1 MRPEEL
7 PKTDIW
13 QLFEKGKAFN
23 RMRNVFSDTD
33 KNYRMYNGDQWYG
46 LKIAGIEPVQLNI
59 IKPIVKYKVGTI
71 NNNYYLPVFSSENL
85 DDNEFKEVATKTC
98 ELLNKFA
105 RKVWEK
111 DSMDYKTRAISKHSA
126 INDECPIYV
135 TYNDDTNLP
144 THEILSKNDIY
155 YGNENDSD
163 IQSQPYI
170 IIKQRRPI
178 TNIIEM
184 AKKEEV
190 SEERLRYIVGDT
202 DTFEEAGEVAKDEV
216 DNMCTLLTKFYKKD
230 GKVHFSQATKY
241 CEIKKDKN
249 TGLSLYPIAHMLWE
263 EKEGD
268 ARGEGEVRYL
278 IPNQLEIN
286 KTEMRRLISAKNTA
300 YPQKVVDMTKI
311 QNPNAVNSVGGLIKV
326 NGQSLDDV
334 RKAITT
340 INPAQMSTDVEKVM
354 NELISITR
362 ELAGAGDIAT
372 GDINPESASGKAI
385 LAVQQ
390 ASQMPITEQT
400 LALKTTL
407 EDLVRIWLDM
417 WKTYATDGLI
427 IDYETTDDV
436 TGEKTSQ
443 PVKVPY
449 TVLQE
454 LQANVKVDITPKSP
468 YDKFAQELSLENM
481 LKAGYFSSQRLS
493 ELEVYVE
500 LLDDDSSMPKTKL
513 LEAIKRMK
521 AIQNRITEVQN
532 EAQQLQMQAEQYL
545 GTQSDINS
553 IGQYGTNMINQAMPV
568 E

>member
-1 MRPEEL
+1 
-7 PKTDIW
+7 
-13 QLFEKGKAFN
+13 
-23 RMRNVFSDTD
+23 
-33 KNYRMYNGDQWYG
+33 MYNGDQWYG
-46 LKIAGIEPVQLNI
+46 LKIKGIEPVQLNI

-71 NNNYYLPVFSSENL
+71 NSNYYLPVFSSENI
-85 DDNEFKEVATKTC
+85 DDNEFKDVATKTC
-98 ELLNKFA
+98 ELLNKLA

-126 INDECPIYV
+126 INDECPVYV
-135 TYNDDTNLP
+135 TYNSENNLP
-144 THEILSKNDIY
+144 EHEILSKNDVF

-163 IQSQPYI
+163 IQNQPYI
-170 IIKQRRPI
+170 IIKQRRPVS
-178 TNIIEM
+178 NIIKM

-190 SEERLRYIVGDT
+190 SAEMLQYIIGDT
-202 DTFEEAGEVAKDEV
+202 DTGEEAGEEAKEEV
-216 DNMCTLLTKFYKKD
+216 DNMCTLLTKLYKKD
-230 GKVHFSQATKY
+230 GQVHFSQSTKY

-249 TGLSLYPIAHMLWE
+249 TGLTLYPLAHMLWE

-300 YPQKVVDMTKI
+300 YPQKVVDVTRI
-311 QNPNAVNSVGGLIKV
+311 QNPSALDRVGSLIKV

-334 RKAITT
+334 RKAIST

-354 NELISITR
+354 NELIQITR
-362 ELAGAGDIAT
+362 ELAGAGDAAT

-390 ASQMPITEQT
+390 ASQLPITEQT

-417 WKTYATDGLI
+417 WKTYATEGLV
-427 IDYETTDDV
+427 IDYETTDDI
-436 TGEKTSQ
+436 TGEKKSQ
-443 PVKVPY
+443 PIQVPY
-449 TVLQE
+449 TVLQA
-454 LQANVKVDITPKSP
+454 LQASVKVDITPKSP

-481 LKAGYFSSQRLS
+481 LKAGYFNPQRLS

-513 LEAIKRMK
+513 IEAIKRMK

-532 EAQQLQMQAEQYL
+532 QAQQMQMEAEQYL

-553 IGQYGTNMINQAMPV
+553 IGQYGSNMINQAMPV

>member
-1 MRPEEL
+1 MRPDEIEE
-7 PKTDIW
+7 TDVW
-13 QLFEKGKAFN
+13 QEFEKGKAFN

-33 KNYRMYNGDQWYG
+33 RNYRMYNGDQWYG
-46 LKIAGIEPVQLNI
+46 LKIKGIEPVQLNI

-71 NNNYYLPVFSSENL
+71 NSNYYLPVFSSENI
-85 DDNEFKEVATKTC
+85 DDDEFKEVATKTC
-98 ELLNKFA
+98 ELLNRYA

-111 DSMDYKTRAISKHSA
+111 DSMDYKTRSISKHSA
-126 INDECPIYV
+126 INDECPVYVIY
-135 TYNDDTNLP
+135 DKETNLP
-144 THEILSKNDIY
+144 QHEILSKNDVY

-163 IQSQPYI
+163 IQKQPYI
-170 IIKQRRPI
+170 IIKQRRPVS
-178 TNIIEM
+178 NIIEI

-190 SEERLRYIVGDT
+190 SEEKIRYIIGDT
-202 DTFEEAGEVAKDEV
+202 DSQEEAGEDGKEEV
-216 DNMCTLLTKFYKKD
+216 DNMCTLLTKFYKKN
-230 GKVHFSQATKY
+230 GKVYFSQATKY
-241 CEIKKDKN
+241 CEIKENKN
-249 TGLSLYPIAHMLWE
+249 TGLTLYPLAHMLWE

-300 YPQKVVDMTKI
+300 YPQKAVDITKI
-311 QNPNAVNSVGGLIKV
+311 QNPSALDKVGSLIKV

-334 RKAITT
+334 KKAITT
-340 INPAQMSTDVEKVM
+340 INPSQMSSDVEKVM
-354 NELISITR
+354 NELIQITR
-362 ELAGAGDIAT
+362 ELAGAGDAAT

-390 ASQMPITEQT
+390 ASQLPITEQT

-417 WKTYATDGLI
+417 WKTYATEGLV
-427 IDYETTDDV
+427 IDYETTDDI
-436 TGEKTSQ
+436 TGEKETH
-443 PVKVPY
+443 PVQVPY
-449 TVLQE
+449 TVLQA

-481 LKAGYFSSQRLS
+481 LKAGYFNSQRLS

-521 AIQNRITEVQN
+521 ATQNRITEIQN
-532 EAQQLQMQAEQYL
+532 QAQQMQMQAEQYL
-545 GTQSDINS
+545 GTQSDING
-553 IGQYGTNMINQAMPV
+553 IGQFGNNMINQAMPA

>member
-1 MRPEEL
+1 MRPDEIEE
-7 PKTDIW
+7 TNVW
-13 QLFEKGKAFN
+13 QEFEKGKAFN

-33 KNYRMYNGDQWYG
+33 RNYRMYNGDQWYG
-46 LKIAGIEPVQLNI
+46 LKIKGIEPVQLNI

-71 NNNYYLPVFSSENL
+71 NSNYYLPVFSSENI
-85 DDNEFKEVATKTC
+85 DDDEFKEVATKTC
-98 ELLNKFA
+98 ELLNRYA

-111 DSMDYKTRAISKHSA
+111 DSMDYKTRSISKHSA

-135 TYNDDTNLP
+135 IYDKETNLP
-144 THEILSKNDIY
+144 EHEILSKNDVY

-163 IQSQPYI
+163 IQKQPYI
-170 IIKQRRPI
+170 IIKQRRPVA
-178 TNIIEM
+178 NIIEI

-190 SEERLRYIVGDT
+190 SEEKIRYIIGDT
-202 DTFEEAGEVAKDEV
+202 DSQEESGEDGKDEV
-216 DNMCTLLTKFYKKD
+216 DNMCTLLTKFYKKN
-230 GKVHFSQATKY
+230 GKVYFSQATKY
-241 CEIKKDKN
+241 CEIKENKN
-249 TGLSLYPIAHMLWE
+249 TGLTLYPIAHMLWE

-300 YPQKVVDMTKI
+300 YPQKAVDITKI
-311 QNPNAVNSVGGLIKV
+311 QNPSALDKVGSLIKV

-334 RKAITT
+334 KKAITT
-340 INPAQMSTDVEKVM
+340 INPSQMSADVEKVM
-354 NELISITR
+354 NELIQITR
-362 ELAGAGDIAT
+362 ELAGAGDAAT

-390 ASQMPITEQT
+390 ASQLPITEQT

-417 WKTYATDGLI
+417 WKTYATDGLV
-427 IDYETTDDV
+427 IDYETTDDI
-436 TGEKTSQ
+436 TGEKETH

-449 TVLQE
+449 TVLQA

-481 LKAGYFSSQRLS
+481 LKAGYFNSQRLS

-521 AIQNRITEVQN
+521 ATQNRITEIQN
-532 EAQQLQMQAEQYL
+532 EAQQMQMQAEQYL

-553 IGQYGTNMINQAMPV
+553 IGQFGTNMINQAMPA